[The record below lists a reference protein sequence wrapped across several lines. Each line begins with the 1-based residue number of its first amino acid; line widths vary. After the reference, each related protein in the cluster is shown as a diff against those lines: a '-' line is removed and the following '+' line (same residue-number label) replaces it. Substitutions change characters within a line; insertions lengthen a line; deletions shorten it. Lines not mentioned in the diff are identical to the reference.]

1 MKSDREDY
9 HQQRAWKAFCTV
21 TLEHRFPYCRVTLE
35 ESLAVHPAPQ
45 GCSYNLRALSYNGL
59 WENPPAE
66 PRPHVREEAPTT
78 SKSQSG
84 FFSAKAALNITA
96 DTQQDSIGQL
106 PLLSARITQLIT
118 FYFSLIAGRSR
129 PKDTALQGSTCCP
142 HLLLLLRELPAL
154 QCRHSP
160 HTGTPTAMAT
170 PPLSA

>member
-1 MKSDREDY
+1 LQGNTGGELG
-9 HQQRAWKAFCTV
+9 C
-21 TLEHRFPYCRVTLE
+21 
-35 ESLAVHPAPQ
+35 APCSS
-45 GCSYNLRALSYNGL
+45 GLSYNLRALSYNGL

-66 PRPHVREEAPTT
+66 PHPHVREEAPTT

-129 PKDTALQGSTCCP
+129 PKRALLSKGA
-142 HLLLLLRELPAL
+142 HAA
-154 QCRHSP
+154 
-160 HTGTPTAMAT
+160 HTYC
-170 PPLSA
+170 SY